1 VFSSLFGRGGRFDLK
16 MRGQDVHYRLPVEF
30 LEAINGA
37 TRRITLSDGSAIE
50 VTVPAGARDGQLLRL
65 AGKGGTGIRGGPP
78 GDALIEIVVKT
89 HPYFTRNGDDIHL
102 ELPVSLKEVVLGG
115 KISAPTPTGLVT
127 MTVPKGSN
135 TGSVLRLR
143 GKGATRANGSR
154 GDEYVSLKVVL
165 PEKPDPELE
174 EVVANW
180 TAGRHHNPR
189 SGMVK

>member
-1 VFSSLFGRGGRFDLK
+1 
-16 MRGQDVHYRLPVEF
+16 
-30 LEAINGA
+30 
-37 TRRITLSDGSAIE
+37 
-50 VTVPAGARDGQLLRL
+50 
-65 AGKGGTGIRGGPP
+65 
-78 GDALIEIVVKT
+78 
-89 HPYFTRNGDDIHL
+89 
-102 ELPVSLKEVVLGG
+102 LKEVVLGG
-115 KISAPTPTGLVT
+115 KISAPTPAGLVT